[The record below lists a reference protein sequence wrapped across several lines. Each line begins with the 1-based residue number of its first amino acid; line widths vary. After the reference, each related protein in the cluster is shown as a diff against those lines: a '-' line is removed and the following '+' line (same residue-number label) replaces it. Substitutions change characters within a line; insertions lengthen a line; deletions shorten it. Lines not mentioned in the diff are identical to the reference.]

1 MGPAPE
7 DMIPQFITNWLGSY
21 IDADSAP
28 EMLMSWS
35 SLRNIHESPVEAEVS
50 VVSGLI
56 ETVRCLT
63 LRIPQHLYQER
74 LQPCQCWTH
83 LV

>member
-28 EMLMSWS
+28 EMLMS
-35 SLRNIHESPVEAEVS
+35 PG
-50 VVSGLI
+50 VV
-56 ETVRCLT
+56 
-63 LRIPQHLYQER
+63 
-74 LQPCQCWTH
+74 
-83 LV
+83 

>member
-28 EMLMSWS
+28 EMLMS
-35 SLRNIHESPVEAEVS
+35 LE
-50 VVSGLI
+50 
-56 ETVRCLT
+56 
-63 LRIPQHLYQER
+63 
-74 LQPCQCWTH
+74 
-83 LV
+83 

>member
-28 EMLMSWS
+28 EMLMS
-35 SLRNIHESPVEAEVS
+35 PG
-50 VVSGLI
+50 VVPEEHTREPS
-56 ETVRCLT
+56 RS
-63 LRIPQHLYQER
+63 
-74 LQPCQCWTH
+74 
-83 LV
+83 